1 MEVSDLIFAD
11 YAATNER
18 GKFTLV
24 GAGFQEISTTKVP
37 CVHPLMFLFMR
48 VKVTRQDVGKNR
60 VEIRLTGEKGSI
72 FTADGELAV
81 SPEHKDEQH
90 IPFSFQLVNLKFDQ
104 AGDYCL
110 EVRINGESKQSQTL
124 KIRLLPPPQ
133 PKAE

>member
-1 MEVSDLIFAD
+1 MDVSDLIFAD
-11 YAATNER
+11 YAATNDR

-24 GAGFQEISTTKVP
+24 GAGFQEIFTSKVP

-48 VKVTRQDVGKNR
+48 VKVTKQDIGKNR

-72 FTADGELAV
+72 FKADGELVV
-81 SPEHKDEQH
+81 SPEHKEEQH

-104 AGDYCL
+104 AGNYSL
-110 EVRINGESKQSQTL
+110 EVRLNGEPKQSQTL

-133 PKAE
+133 PKAQ

>member
-24 GAGFQEISTTKVP
+24 GAGFTDIFTPKVP

-48 VKVTRQDVGKNR
+48 VKVTKQDIGKNR

-72 FTADGELAV
+72 FKADGDLNV
-81 SPEHKDEQH
+81 SAEHKDEQH
-90 IPFSFQLVNLKFDQ
+90 IPFSFQLMNLKFDQ
-104 AGDYCL
+104 VGDYNL
-110 EVRINGESKQSQTL
+110 EVRLNGDLKQSQAL
-124 KIRLLPPPQ
+124 RIKLIQPPQ
-133 PKAE
+133 PSKQ